1 MEVRPRIIGIEV
13 QRVAEGSLGSLPVAQ
28 VQKRQ
33 TQLVVQL
40 GAPGLQAESL
50 VELRCRTLPIALARK
65 RHSLAVMVFSR
76 GCGVLCEE
84 KLKRKEKE
92 KQRKKRFPEKARCE
106 LGAPPSPHFH
116 SSHCHEPVVNR
127 LIWVA
132 HTFKS
137 RIHGKIRNVCA
148 TPYL

>member
-50 VELRCRTLPIALARK
+50 VELRCRTLPIALARE
-65 RHSLAVMVFSR
+65 RHTLTVMVLSR
-76 GCGVLCEE
+76 SCCVLCEE
-84 KLKRKEKE
+84 RLKAKEKG
-92 KQRKKRFPEKARCE
+92 KQRKKGFPDRPRCA
-106 LGAPPSPHFH
+106 LGAHAFAFASDRRARTLT
-116 SSHCHEPVVNR
+116 R
-127 LIWVA
+127 L
-132 HTFKS
+132 S
-137 RIHGKIRNVCA
+137 
-148 TPYL
+148 LS